1 MNHAELPTVGMH
13 ALGSIPQVQ
22 KGQQLDAG
30 GGETDSRDK
39 DNEQGYRDQTTS
51 GNIPAST

>member
-1 MNHAELPTVGMH
+1 MNHAELPPVGMH